1 MAEAQAA
8 SAFAK
13 LCIAICMLETLPV
26 LLPYCMLRSVVSQI
40 NGFILHK
47 VTYRL
52 AKTARGKS
60 PQATMLML

>member
-13 LCIAICMLETLPV
+13 LCIAICMMETLPV
-26 LLPYCMLRSVVSQI
+26 LLPYCMLRSAVSHI

-47 VTYRL
+47 VTYGQQG
-52 AKTARGKS
+52 GKS
-60 PQATMLML
+60 SQVTMLML